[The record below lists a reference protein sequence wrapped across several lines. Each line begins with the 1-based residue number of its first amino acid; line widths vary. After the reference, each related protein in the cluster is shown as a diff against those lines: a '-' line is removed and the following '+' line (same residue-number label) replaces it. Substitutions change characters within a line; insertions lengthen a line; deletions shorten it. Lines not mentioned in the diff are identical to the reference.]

1 MAESPI
7 VQPTPTTVPSL
18 APEPSEV
25 EQEHIDRAI
34 EASQT
39 AMDAIGTVVD
49 ISTYTLTVLGVLIA
63 ILAIWGVGALVRT
76 ARAQAKQIANKRWDS
91 YIESDEF
98 KALVK
103 SRIDEAVKSQKLDAI
118 TRKLD
123 ELVRDEEEDEP
134 PFDEK
139 GAAQ

>member
-1 MAESPI
+1 
-7 VQPTPTTVPSL
+7 
-18 APEPSEV
+18 
-25 EQEHIDRAI
+25 
-34 EASQT
+34 
-39 AMDAIGTVVD
+39 MDAIGTVVD